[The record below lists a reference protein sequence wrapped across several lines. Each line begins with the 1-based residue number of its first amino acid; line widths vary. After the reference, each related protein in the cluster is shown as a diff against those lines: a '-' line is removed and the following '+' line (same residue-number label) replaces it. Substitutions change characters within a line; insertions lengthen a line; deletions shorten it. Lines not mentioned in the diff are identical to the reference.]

1 MSRNTF
7 QEPGL
12 QTLAELIDPALQR
25 IEAFRSRHEEVS
37 GVPTGY
43 SRLDGMLGGLP
54 RGRLTVVGA
63 YPATGL
69 TTFGLN
75 VALNAAGAGHGVVF
89 VSCTEPALEVASRIL
104 GMQSGIQFWR
114 TRCGFVSPVELERM
128 HAATTA
134 LHDLPLVV
142 DVSCRPTVEQII
154 QQIRCVRESRPVDLV
169 IVDSLRW
176 VRPACP
182 TLGFDEGAAKVAEGL
197 MDAFRGSS
205 TAVMLLTGVDRDP
218 RDPEAP
224 PRLRELSLSC
234 IIEPCADVVLL
245 LHRPERCERDDGMD
259 GSLRGRMEVRV
270 AKNIDG
276 PANAGVSLNFDGDT
290 QRITEGED

>member
-1 MSRNTF
+1 MSSNTF

-12 QTLAELIDPALQR
+12 QTLAELIVPALQR
-25 IEAFRSRHEEVS
+25 IASFRSRHEEVS

-89 VSCTEPALEVASRIL
+89 VSCTEPALELASRIL
-104 GMQSGIQFWR
+104 GIQSCIQFWR

-142 DVSCRPTVEQII
+142 NVSCRPTVEQLI
-154 QQIRCVRESRPVDLV
+154 QRIRCVRESRPVELV

-182 TLGFDEGAAKVAEGL
+182 TLAFDEGAAKVAEEL

-234 IIEPCADVVLL
+234 IIEPYADVVLL
-245 LHRPERCERDDGMD
+245 LHRPDCCACDHDEDTMVRA
-259 GSLRGRMEVRV
+259 RMGVRI
-270 AKNIDG
+270 AKNLDG
-276 PANAGVSLNFDGDT
+276 PADVGASLWFNRDT
-290 QRITEGED
+290 RRITEPED